1 VISLVENNKQEFE
14 QQIQEATSEANRSG
28 ERVEGDP
35 SVQEATGE
43 SSEKEPKQTEE
54 TRETKVDSEAGKVKT
69 ETAPNEVPSIA
80 ATFTAEPEE
89 QEQTKKPERAER
101 AERADQ
107 VPAPPAAISRTA
119 SVASEAQPQA
129 RPTTPLYW
137 RRLTARYMSVG
148 PQPS

>member
-1 VISLVENNKQEFE
+1 MISLVENNKQEVE
-14 QQIQEATSEANRSG
+14 QQTQEATSETNRSG

-43 SSEKEPKQTEE
+43 SSEKEPKQAEE
-54 TRETKVDSEAGKVKT
+54 TRETKVDSEADKVKT
-69 ETAPNEVPSIA
+69 ETAPREAPSIA

-89 QEQTKKPERAER
+89 QEPTKKPERT
-101 AERADQ
+101 ERADQ
-107 VPAPPAAISRTA
+107 VPAPPAAVSRSA
-119 SVASEAQPQA
+119 SIASEAQPQA